1 MTYIVY
7 NNLYFTTCTTENW
20 KNLPSSYESKKIIVD
35 TLTFLTKEKKVV
47 IYAFVIMD
55 NHLHLLWESID
66 SFKIL
71 KVIHNFKSF
80 TSKKLKDLIPKP
92 ELEKY
97 LSRCTD
103 RKIQIWKR
111 GSLTVDIT
119 SPKFLDQKLN
129 YIHKNPWKHV
139 VVENNVDYKYCSA
152 RPYAERVSEF
162 EFLTLC
168 GSRGS

>member
-1 MTYIVY
+1 MAYIVY
-7 NNLYFTTCTTENW
+7 NNLYFTTCTISNW
-20 KNLPSSYESKKIIVD
+20 KNLLCTEKAKMVIID
-35 TLTFLTKEKKVV
+35 TLTFLVKKKRVV

-55 NHLHLLWESID
+55 NHLHLLWESLG
-66 SFKIL
+66 SFDII

-80 TSKKLKDLIPKP
+80 TSKKLKLLIPKP

-97 LSRCTD
+97 LSKRTD

-129 YIHKNPWKHV
+129 YIHKNPWKHG
-139 VVENNVDYKYCSA
+139 VVENSVNYKYCSV
-152 RPYAERVSEF
+152 RSYAEGTSEF
-162 EFLTLC
+162 EFLTLW
-168 GSRGS
+168 GN